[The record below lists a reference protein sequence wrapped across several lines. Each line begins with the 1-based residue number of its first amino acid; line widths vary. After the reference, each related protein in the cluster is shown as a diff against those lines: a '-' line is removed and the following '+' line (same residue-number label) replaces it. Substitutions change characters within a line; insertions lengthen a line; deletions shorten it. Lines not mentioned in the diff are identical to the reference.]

1 MNSLHTV
8 ITGMLKN
15 EAPWIDLPDDKKV
28 CLMVALILSCKMF
41 TLALTWLFLNLK
53 CNVPQ
58 EEAEKATAPFLD
70 ALDDDYAVP
79 CDGMCNLFLSS
90 YSFQSTAM
98 CFSICPTLRKSGFLV
113 NFLLSGT
120 AFFPLQ
126 SCMNHSC
133 CPNAKAFKRD
143 EVMYILPFS

>member
-1 MNSLHTV
+1 MHSSDLVVASPVEDYFIH
-8 ITGMLKN
+8 ID
-15 EAPWIDLPDDKKV
+15 DLPDDKKV

-98 CFSICPTLRKSGFLV
+98 CFFLSV
-113 NFLLSGT
+113 
-120 AFFPLQ
+120 Q
-126 SCMNHSC
+126 H
-133 CPNAKAFKRD
+133 
-143 EVMYILPFS
+143 